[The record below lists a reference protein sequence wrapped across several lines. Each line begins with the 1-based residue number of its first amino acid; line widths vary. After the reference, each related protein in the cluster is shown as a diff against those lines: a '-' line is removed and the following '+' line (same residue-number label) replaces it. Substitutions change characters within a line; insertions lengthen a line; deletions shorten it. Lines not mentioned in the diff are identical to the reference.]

1 MLKSRKDRGK
11 NHDYFN
17 ICDTQHKI
25 ISKLVAFPFFF
36 FFKRWYSHYDTTQL
50 DENLTLLINL
60 GKGVQNRRF
69 TVTGFRI
76 IATVRSEL
84 GNSDVGKCTDFCL
97 IMKAKLKPTPVCGK
111 VHLKH

>member
-11 NHDYFN
+11 NHNYFN
-17 ICDTQHKI
+17 ICDIQHKI
-25 ISKLVAFPFFF
+25 ISKLVNFHLAV
-36 FFKRWYSHYDTTQL
+36 WYSHYDTTQL

-97 IMKAKLKPTPVCGK
+97 IMKAKLKTTPVCGK